1 MTELDKHTDKTSKLK
16 RWGPA
21 LAILLLGAVILVIY
35 IISSNQPLDK
45 IQDYRVEVTALEDGT
60 LDITYRLRWEVL
72 NSSREGPLSWVKI
85 GMANENFTIKEYGGA
100 ILSPRDSVDSYASFS
115 LRKEFEKGETAQ
127 FWFTVNQRRMLLRD
141 SSDNE
146 NDYYEFTPG
155 WFPKIEVEH
164 YLFSWK
170 GTPPIANSNAD
181 RTEDGRLIWEGALK
195 QNERVDMRVTYK
207 KGAFDPSVALYASG
221 PTVYQE
227 NADEGDGPNPQ
238 AVLVIVFI
246 TIFAAVLV
254 SDISGGSGYRGGRGY
269 HVHIGGRRGG
279 GGGGCACACAGC
291 ACACACAG
299 GGRAGCSNKDFYQPD
314 TKEEKSKDSK

>member
-1 MTELDKHTDKTSKLK
+1 MTEPHNTKENSKLK
-16 RWGPA
+16 SWGPA
-21 LAILLLGAVILVIY
+21 LAILLLGAVILIIY
-35 IISSNQPLDK
+35 IISANQPLDR
-45 IQDYRVEVTALEDGT
+45 IQDYQVEVTPLEDGT

-85 GMANENFTIKEYGGA
+85 GMANENFRIKEYGGA
-100 ILSPRDSVDSYASFS
+100 ILSPRNTVGSYASFS

-141 SSDNE
+141 STDNG

-170 GTPPIANSNAD
+170 GAPSIARSNAD

-195 QNERVDMRVTYK
+195 QNERVNLCVTYE
-207 KGAFDPSVALYASG
+207 KGAFDPSTALYGSG

-227 NADEGDGPNPQ
+227 STDEGGGPDRRVVF
-238 AVLVIVFI
+238 AIVFL
-246 TIFAAVLV
+246 TFFAAILV

-269 HVHIGGRRGG
+269 HMHIGGRR
-279 GGGGCACACAGC
+279 GGGCACACAGC

-299 GGRAGCSNKDFYQPD
+299 GGRAGCSSKDFYQPD
-314 TKEEKSKDSK
+314 KKEEKTKDSK

>member
-1 MTELDKHTDKTSKLK
+1 MTELEKSAEKTSKLK
-16 RWGPA
+16 RWGPV
-21 LAILLLGAVILVIY
+21 LAVLLIGAVILLVY
-35 IISSNQPLDK
+35 IVSANQPLDK
-45 IQDYRVEVTALEDGT
+45 IQDYQVEVTPLEDGT

-85 GMANENFTIKEYGGA
+85 GMANENFRIKEYGGA
-100 ILSPRDSVDSYASFS
+100 ILSPRNSVDSYASFS
-115 LRKEFEKGETAQ
+115 LRKEFEKGETAE

-141 SSDNE
+141 SSDNG

-155 WFPKIEVEH
+155 WFPKIEVED

-170 GTPPIANSNAD
+170 GAPSIADSNAD

-195 QNERVDMRVTYK
+195 QNERVDICVTYK
-207 KGAFDPSVALYASG
+207 KGAFDPSTALYASG
-221 PTVYQE
+221 VTAYQE
-227 NADEGDGPNPQ
+227 NTDEGGGPDLRII
-238 AVLVIVFI
+238 LVIVFL
-246 TIFAAVLV
+246 TISAAILV
-254 SDISGGSGYRGGRGY
+254 SDVSGGSGYRGGRGY
-269 HVHIGGRRGG
+269 HMYIGGRRG

-314 TKEEKSKDSK
+314 KKEERPIEP